1 MICFQTL
8 IYVILIYLKVSECT
22 LTMDEQNLNSLEDH
36 LTKDLEEIA
45 DTLEKETG
53 MVLFL

>member
-45 DTLEKETG
+45 DTLEKK
-53 MVLFL
+53 LAWY